1 MARLLEQKIP
11 FRFPRKFYCSMH
23 LLYSNFRKRISSFQ
37 SKIKNDPRLTRFK
50 NQDSPTTKV
59 KTNYDPQEEVK
70 DIQEGKHNK
79 VLKFYFLKNIVGKI
93 KKVNNLFKTKI

>member
-1 MARLLEQKIP
+1 
-11 FRFPRKFYCSMH
+11 MH

-70 DIQEGKHNK
+70 DMQKEGIKNK
-79 VLKFYFLKNIVGKI
+79 VLKFNFLKNIVGKI